1 MSIGGHHGAEL
12 FYEYSIGLKGEKLE
26 KNINKHLNFKAME
39 NNQSDTKQAQGMGYN
54 KFALTM
60 GISFIVMYSIMF
72 INIVDID
79 HFYISLNRIYMALL
93 MVSPM
98 AIIMLLMMGNM
109 YPDKKTNRA
118 IIIGSIVVF
127 GLVLTAL
134 RTQTPVG
141 DVQYMKAMIPHHSSA
156 IMTSQNANIK
166 DPEVRKLADDII
178 EAQKKEIAEMKA
190 VLARMK

>member
-1 MSIGGHHGAEL
+1 
-12 FYEYSIGLKGEKLE
+12 
-26 KNINKHLNFKAME
+26 ME
-39 NNQSDTKQAQGMGYN
+39 NQKSEKEMMGYR

-60 GISFIVMYSIMF
+60 GISFMVMYFIMF
-72 INIVDID
+72 INIVNID
-79 HFYISLNRIYMALL
+79 HFYISLTRIYMALL

-98 AIIMLLMMGNM
+98 AIIMLLMMGKM
-109 YPDKKTNRA
+109 YPNKKMNKA
-118 IIIGSIVVF
+118 IIIGSIAVF

-141 DVQYMKAMIPHHSSA
+141 DEQYMKAMIPHHSSA

-166 DPEVRKLADDII
+166 DPEVRKLADGII

-190 VLARMK
+190 ILARMK